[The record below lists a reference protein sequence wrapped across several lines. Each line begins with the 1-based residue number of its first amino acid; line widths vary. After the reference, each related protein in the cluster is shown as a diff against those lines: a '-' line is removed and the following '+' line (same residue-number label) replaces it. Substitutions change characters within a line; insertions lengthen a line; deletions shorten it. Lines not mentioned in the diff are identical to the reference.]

1 MNTTVINRA
10 LRWAK
15 EQGMNQSAL
24 AARLGVLP
32 QHVTNWKTR
41 GLPAEQYQPI
51 AEALGRS
58 VDELLGRTP
67 EAEPPNMKSS
77 EGWPLLSIDEA
88 KVRALNDFH
97 RAQLEAAI
105 LIAAGQVGLD
115 VKKKNS

>member
-1 MNTTVINRA
+1 
-10 LRWAK
+10 
-15 EQGMNQSAL
+15 MNQSAF

-32 QHVTNWKTR
+32 QHVTNWKNR

-67 EAEPPNMKSS
+67 ETETPRMESK
-77 EGWPLLSIDEA
+77 EVWPLLSIDES

-115 VKKKNS
+115 VRKEDS

>member
-1 MNTTVINRA
+1 
-10 LRWAK
+10 
-15 EQGMNQSAL
+15 MNQSAF

-32 QHVTNWKTR
+32 QHVTNWKSR

-58 VDELLGRTP
+58 IDELLGRTP
-67 EAEPPNMKSS
+67 ETKTPRVKSNAD
-77 EGWPLLSIDEA
+77 WPLLSIDES
-88 KVRALNDFH
+88 KVRALSDFH
-97 RAQLEAAI
+97 RVQLEAAI